1 MKMTKLAAAL
11 TLSLTGLGYTHA
23 AVADTLVWGQG
34 NWGQSQWSIKDS
46 DGDGMSDAFEDAHG
60 LDKYDPSDATA
71 DADGDGLTN
80 LEEFLAGTEPR
91 NDDTDGDGIL
101 DGVDDNP
108 TVMDTYV
115 TISVQVM
122 PAEGGTVTCSQYEPE
137 VGAVVDCRAE
147 LAEGYRV
154 DYWNY
159 GCLEGS
165 SSGKLC
171 ALNAD
176 QNIDLVLRLKER
188 SASTESSWILKIL
201 GAIE

>member
-1 MKMTKLAAAL
+1 MKRTKLASAL
-11 TLSLTGLGYTHA
+11 ALSLVSLGYA
-23 AVADTLVWGQG
+23 KVALADTLVWGQG

-60 LDKYDPSDATA
+60 LDKYDPSDAGA
-71 DADGDGLTN
+71 DADGDGLSN
-80 LEEFLAGTEPR
+80 LEEFLAGTDPR
-91 NDDTDGDGIL
+91 NEDTDGDGIL

-115 TISVQVM
+115 TISVQVL
-122 PAEGGTVTCSQYEPE
+122 PAEGGTVTCSEYEPE
-137 VGAVVDCRAE
+137 VGSVVDCRAE
-147 LAEGYRV
+147 LAEGFQV
-154 DYWNY
+154 DYWDY
-159 GCLEGS
+159 ACLES
-165 SSGKLC
+165 SSGGKLC

-188 SASTESSWILKIL
+188 SARTESSWILKIL